1 MAINKVVYG
10 NDTLIDLTEDTAT
23 ADDVLNGK
31 TFHLKN
37 GLRATGNASMGI
49 DMDLLWTNAS
59 PTSAFAPQTVSID
72 TNDYEMVLVSFRAS
86 TATGYDYY
94 VSVLVPVKDVIFLA
108 ITTGNNR
115 LRERKFTWT
124 AGGLI
129 FQNAYTYNSYASTPS
144 VDNTVSVPYQI
155 HGIN

>member
-1 MAINKVVYG
+1 MANIIQQFKN
-10 NDTLIDLTEDTAT
+10 A
-23 ADDVLNGK
+23 NGDNIYPVAYAQGGMK
-31 TFHLKN
+31 
-37 GLRATGNASMGI
+37 
-49 DMDLLWTNAS
+49 MDLLWTNPS
-59 PTSAFAPQTVSID
+59 PTSAFASQTVSID

-115 LRERKFTWT
+115 LRERKFAWT
-124 AGGLI
+124 TGGLV

-144 VDNTVSVPYQI
+144 VDNTVLVPYQI
-155 HGIN
+155 HGIKMSYIVPTNVHGIQYVEV

>member
-1 MAINKVVYG
+1 MANIIQQFKN
-10 NDTLIDLTEDTAT
+10 A
-23 ADDVLNGK
+23 NGDNIYPVAYAQGGMK
-31 TFHLKN
+31 
-37 GLRATGNASMGI
+37 
-49 DMDLLWTNAS
+49 MDLLWANPS
-59 PTSAFAPQTVSID
+59 PTSAFGAQTVSID

-86 TATGYDYY
+86 TETGYDYH

-144 VDNTVSVPYQI
+144 VDNTVLAPYQI
-155 HGIN
+155 HGIKMSYIVPTNVHGIQYVEV

>member
-37 GLRATGNASMGI
+37 GVRATGNASFNI

-59 PTSAFAPQTVSID
+59 PTSAFGAQTLNID
-72 TNDYEMVLVSFRAS
+72 LSNYKLIMVEAS
-86 TATGYDYY
+86 GTGYQNVNNDKYRSTFIIRVNSGKNSILQIPSNADVWGTRTYTVTSSRITVTEGTY
-94 VSVLVPVKDVIFLA
+94 VGQGSNNYACVPQVI
-108 ITTGNNR
+108 
-115 LRERKFTWT
+115 
-124 AGGLI
+124 
-129 FQNAYTYNSYASTPS
+129 Y
-144 VDNTVSVPYQI
+144 
-155 HGIN
+155 GIK

>member
-1 MAINKVVYG
+1 MANIIQQFKN
-10 NDTLIDLTEDTAT
+10 A
-23 ADDVLNGK
+23 NGDNIYPVAYAQGGMK
-31 TFHLKN
+31 
-37 GLRATGNASMGI
+37 
-49 DMDLLWTNAS
+49 MDLLWTNPS
-59 PTSAFAPQTVSID
+59 PTSSFVPQTVSID
-72 TNDYEMVLVSFRAS
+72 TNDYVMVLVSFSAS

-124 AGGLI
+124 TGGLV

-155 HGIN
+155 HGIKMSYIVPTNVHGIQYVEV